1 METNAVNYEIENN
14 IGIIK
19 GSNPPVNALS
29 HEVRKGLI
37 NCLAILLENK
47 DVNGII
53 LIGEGRTFYAGADIS
68 EFGKPMKS
76 PSLNEVITEFEN
88 SKNLL

>member
-29 HEVRKGLI
+29 YEVRKGLI

-47 DVNGII
+47 DVKGII
-53 LIGEGRTFYAGADIS
+53 FDWRRT
-68 EFGKPMKS
+68 
-76 PSLNEVITEFEN
+76 
-88 SKNLL
+88 NLFRWCRHK